1 MSNLLDQEED
11 VDDGSSDWIN
21 AINRGGLTKVNND
34 TYELFVA
41 MEVELCMVQNN
52 NVQFFWSI
60 ICSEWEEKVGHIL
73 LEMIISEWVTIRGF
87 SYASAWIEKFKQAT
101 KVTTEKSK
109 GLRKQLIP
117 RKSD

>member
-1 MSNLLDQEED
+1 
-11 VDDGSSDWIN
+11 
-21 AINRGGLTKVNND
+21 
-34 TYELFVA
+34 
-41 MEVELCMVQNN
+41 MEVELRKQLALKKVPELSEDTKQTIIQND

-60 ICSEWEEKVGHIL
+60 VCKEWEGKVGDIL
-73 LEMIISEWVTIRGF
+73 LEMIVNECVTIRGF

-117 RKSD
+117 KKSD